1 MVLCRIKVGLLKQF
15 MVLTAEQTMRFRQ
28 LKTLVHQKLILAQP
42 TLTVRITFTIN
53 KGYNVSNKPQ
63 VFYIRYWVSVAEDAS
78 WDDLRTENK
87 YRNSAEWNGDKAE
100 TETTVK
106 RSYEKLYKTGT
117 IVDEGTDATGN
128 KLATKKI
135 NYSVVINPTGDKL
148 LTTSNTLTLTDTLS
162 FEPSD
167 NTSAD
172 LDLSSIHLYGVT
184 LDTTTGNLVADHTNE
199 IGHDRFTATYDSPNH
214 T

>member
-28 LKTLVHQKLILAQP
+28 LKTLVHQKTHIGA
-42 TLTVRITFTIN
+42 TDTDRTITFTIN

-184 LDTTTGNLVADHTNE
+184 
-199 IGHDRFTATYDSPNH
+199 P
-214 T
+214 